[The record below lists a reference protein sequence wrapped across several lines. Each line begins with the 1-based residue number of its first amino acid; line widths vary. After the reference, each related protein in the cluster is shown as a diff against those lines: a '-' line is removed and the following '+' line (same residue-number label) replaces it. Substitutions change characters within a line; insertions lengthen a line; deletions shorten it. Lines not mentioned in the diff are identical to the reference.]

1 MPPRLQTG
9 GGMRYELGA
18 KVRCLRSDTGRWEPA
33 TIASLYE
40 LDDTHLDCGLPVADV
55 EFDDGKVSK
64 AYYMWSL
71 LPQDRTRVV
80 SARRGRKL
88 RRKGVS
94 LCFHGYSPTGKARYM
109 VL

>member
-1 MPPRLQTG
+1 MT
-9 GGMRYELGA
+9 YEIGA
-18 KVRCLRSDTGRWEPA
+18 KVRAFAGKRWLPA
-33 TIASLYE
+33 TIVKLYE
-40 LDDTHLDCGLPVADV
+40 LDYSHLDAGLPVADV

-64 AYYMWSL
+64 AYYMWAL
-71 LPQDRTRVV
+71 LPQTPKQWTRVV

-109 VL
+109 VM